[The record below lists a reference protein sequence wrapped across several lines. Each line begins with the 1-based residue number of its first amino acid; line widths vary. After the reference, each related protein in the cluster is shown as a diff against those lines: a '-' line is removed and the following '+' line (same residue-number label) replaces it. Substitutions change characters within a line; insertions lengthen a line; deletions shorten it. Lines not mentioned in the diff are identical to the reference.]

1 MVYITIPEICG
12 ENNDSFKGMKCSSYL
27 HHLKVLSMDNVG
39 NGLQKNSSITLIAV
53 DEAQTLLHC

>member
-39 NGLQKNSSITLIAV
+39 NGLQKTVPS
-53 DEAQTLLHC
+53 H